1 MASFLLLLMVLLP
14 MLCAAFNYRS
24 FRVTSVQMSPSMRAQ
39 TRLTMSFGGISEKLG
54 SLVEYVSGQQKITE
68 ANIEDT
74 LKVQDALYFIMY
86 LFNNHEIHVLIMMFI
101 CYDRKLKRFLSTLTS
116 ICK

>member
-24 FRVTSVQMSPSMRAQ
+24 FRVLSVQMSPSMRTQ

-54 SLVEYVSGQQKITE
+54 SLVEYVSGQQKISE

-74 LKVQDALYFIMY
+74 LKVQADFDFIMY
-86 LFNNHEIHVLIMMFI
+86 LFSYNDIHVLIMMPI